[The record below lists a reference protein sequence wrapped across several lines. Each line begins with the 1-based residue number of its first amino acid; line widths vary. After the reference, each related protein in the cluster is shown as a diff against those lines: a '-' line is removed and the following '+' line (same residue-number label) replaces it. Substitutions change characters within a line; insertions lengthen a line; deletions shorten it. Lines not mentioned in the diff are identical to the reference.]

1 MKPIPDDAAFPGR
14 DQPVTVQ
21 GFMEYVEIKKA
32 GGPDHELK
40 KDFQVQKITLVS
52 ILLLDINHQQCFY
65 YKLNCI
71 YFVSHEC

>member
-1 MKPIPDDAAFPGR
+1 MASTDKPVPKPRAVVKPIPDDNAALPGR

-40 KDFQVQKITLVS
+40 KDFKV
-52 ILLLDINHQQCFY
+52 
-65 YKLNCI
+65 
-71 YFVSHEC
+71 